1 MQALNAVGIYLQKGD
16 EHERTQAILR
26 LVEVGIPAS
35 DFEICID
42 FLMKGALKTQIN
54 IINELV
60 KVGVVPSEIRS
71 AF

>member
-35 DFEICID
+35 DFEICI
-42 FLMKGALKTQIN
+42 
-54 IINELV
+54 INELV